1 MHMTRTEWMTS
12 VLHHFA
18 SRFVLCFVL
27 AVIFGAW
34 LFLVTRRRTLWL
46 RYTAGEAAFW
56 HRLGFPS
63 RRITDA
69 SRRLEESRA
78 FTYALWFLVI
88 AFISLMVLNA
98 VMYLRF
104 KHRFHNTPASN
115 QALERTATRFAFT
128 LRVAKNLPASS
139 DARSRWSSLSLFSLN
154 ARK

>member
-1 MHMTRTEWMTS
+1 MQMTRTEWMTS
-12 VLHHFA
+12 VQHQIA

-46 RYTAGEAAFW
+46 RYTAAEAAFW

-69 SRRLEESRA
+69 SRRVEESQV

-88 AFISLMVLNA
+88 AFLALMLLNA
-98 VMYLRF
+98 AMYFHF
-104 KHRFHNTPASN
+104 KHRFQSTPAPN
-115 QALERTATRFAFT
+115 QSMKPTAPWQENLSVFATTPYRGLSRF
-128 LRVAKNLPASS
+128 R
-139 DARSRWSSLSLFSLN
+139 
-154 ARK
+154 